1 MIQAHIKDDFNNL
14 LEYHQ
19 WVNDSIK
26 NISNKNREL
35 LAMFDKLNIESYIR
49 KNPKWFGVGTR
60 YAELIKGITEYKD
73 PQLIEDIFNQINDKV
88 STQTKDKIKARK
100 VRFNP
105 NGLGVFVFDRA
116 AMGMYRLQE
125 YYSPSLN
132 AVVDD
137 TLVEFSENKYKLIS
151 DGSLVEKRYE
161 QKENGEPKIRTSSKN
176 VYAYFPKINKEKQAV
191 ELYISC
197 GGHVGITADELL
209 YSGISAIVVAQLLE
223 KARIQTKIS
232 IVFGSSPDNF
242 EESVYACLVPVKN
255 YDEALDINLLALLTS
270 DPRFFRYEG
279 FKGIISS
286 YDYFKSKC
294 PPTLGKGMT
303 KDYLIEVIEKSDYSK
318 NKKLAPNR
326 FYFGWTFSEDAAI
339 EQINE
344 TIEEISKR
352 LLVDE

>member
-1 MIQAHIKDDFNNL
+1 
-14 LEYHQ
+14 
-19 WVNDSIK
+19 
-26 NISNKNREL
+26 
-35 LAMFDKLNIESYIR
+35 
-49 KNPKWFGVGTR
+49 
-60 YAELIKGITEYKD
+60 
-73 PQLIEDIFNQINDKV
+73 LIEDIFNQVNDKI

-116 AMGMYRLQE
+116 AMGMYRLHE

-137 TLVEFSENKYKLIS
+137 KLVAFSGNKYKLIS
-151 DGSLVEKRYE
+151 DGSLIEKRYE
-161 QKENGEPKIRTSSKN
+161 QKENGEPKIRTTSKN

-191 ELYISC
+191 ELFISC
-197 GGHVGITADELL
+197 GGHVGIKADELL

-294 PPTLGKGMT
+294 PLTLGKGMT
-303 KDYLIEVIEKSDYSK
+303 KDYLSEVIEKSDYSK
-318 NKKLAPNR
+318 NKTLAPNR

-352 LLVDE
+352 MLDNE